1 MTSRIASP
9 LAIAALLT
17 LAVNSAQALSVV
29 ASPSGTGTNLINNAC
44 NFATVDTGTSVTGC
58 LNNDQ
63 NQVVTLTSDESLTY
77 EAGGQAFIE
86 GTDSDYSRLS
96 ITVEDKIT
104 ELLVLNINASEDGF
118 VSFTDGLDTSALFAL
133 DANGQNF
140 FTITGPFSTLSYTT
154 FSDQAGTESDIVAD
168 TRQVRFELGNVT
180 TPVPE
185 PGTYALMLAGLA
197 MVGFMARRKARESA
211 EA

>member
-1 MTSRIASP
+1 MNARLASP
-9 LAIAALLT
+9 LALAALLT
-17 LAVNSAQALSVV
+17 LGANPAQALTVV
-29 ASPSGTGTNLINNAC
+29 ASPSGTGTNLVNNAC

-86 GTDSDYSRLS
+86 GTESDYSRLS
-96 ITVEDKIT
+96 ITVQDKLT

-118 VSFTDGLDTSALFAL
+118 VSFTDGLDTSELFAL
-133 DANGQNF
+133 DSNGQNF

-154 FSDQAGTESDIVAD
+154 FSDEAGTESDIVAD
-168 TRQVRFELGNVT
+168 TRQVRFELGDVT
-180 TPVPE
+180 TPIPE
-185 PGTYALMLAGLA
+185 PATYALMLAGLGV
-197 MVGFMARRKARESA
+197 VGFMARRKARES
-211 EA
+211 ET

>member
-1 MTSRIASP
+1 MKISNLARP
-9 LAIAALLT
+9 WAIAALLAT
-17 LAVNSAQALSVV
+17 AGTGVHALSVV

-44 NFATVDTGTSVTGC
+44 NFGTADTGTSVTGC

-63 NQVVTLTSDESLTY
+63 NQVVTLSSDESLTY

-96 ITVEDKIT
+96 ITVEGQIT
-104 ELLVLNINASEDGF
+104 DLLVLNINASDDGF
-118 VSFTDGLDTSALFAL
+118 VSFSDGLDTSALFAL

-140 FTITGPFSTLSYTT
+140 FTITGPFQTLSYTT

-168 TRQVRFELGNVT
+168 TRQVRFELGDVT
-180 TPVPE
+180 TPIPE
-185 PGTYALMLAGLA
+185 PGTYALMLAGLGLL
-197 MVGFMARRKARESA
+197 GFMSRRRRSI
-211 EA
+211 